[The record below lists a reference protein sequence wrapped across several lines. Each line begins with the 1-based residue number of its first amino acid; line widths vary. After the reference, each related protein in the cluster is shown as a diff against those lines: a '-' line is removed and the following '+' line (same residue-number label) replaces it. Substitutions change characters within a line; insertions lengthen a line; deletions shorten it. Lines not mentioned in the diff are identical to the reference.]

1 MKMNTCTFAKGRT
14 GKTHIIKSYTA
25 SLDGV
30 SYYRLCEIH
39 KYINIKWE
47 KKVDQIYHRH
57 IHKQL
62 KVGNSTALELN
73 LRNVSTDVHVKT
85 NI

>member
-30 SYYRLCEIH
+30 SYYRLFVIH

-47 KKVDQIYHRH
+47 KKS
-57 IHKQL
+57 
-62 KVGNSTALELN
+62 GPN
-73 LRNVSTDVHVKT
+73 LPQTHSQAVEGREFYSIEIEFEKCHNQMFM
-85 NI
+85 